1 MGKLGKAFLFLMAV
15 MLLLTAV
22 SRTAASFT
30 VAQVSVEQPQ
40 SRKIVHTVTGNGMVE
55 KMKEQ
60 PVYAAADVLVAEL
73 MVQQGQNVKKGDVL
87 ARLDL
92 DSIQK
97 KINDLED
104 EIEELRLQNQAIA
117 AQQQKEE
124 KDRNK
129 AKARAQEDY
138 NNTVSRNSVLEEEAK
153 KKIEDAKQKVKEAK
167 ELAKKQVDDNYKK
180 KIKELREAVDAAQKA
195 YDDAKELE
203 ESEVLRAKRA
213 VEDASKTPAVTY
225 DSEIS
230 QIEINQKQRKLD
242 ELRRQRRECEDNN
255 EKKELDEQIRIL
267 EDEITTL
274 KLRKREQENAAG
286 KQEQERKQTLARAQ
300 EDYNNTVKKYN
311 KIVSEAKRNWEAA
324 QQELQE
330 FLESDKEDI
339 SENTSV
345 KEAEAELEAARQQL
359 KELKRQQKEQSRQAK
374 RTLEDS
380 MEEGVENNMAAINR
394 ITITEKQRQ
403 LSELEREKENGGKIV
418 AQMDGT
424 ITLVQLEVGQRTVE
438 TAAFLM
444 SDTSGGMSFTTQIS
458 KEDAVYVVAGDTVM
472 LKSADKK
479 YEDFSVLSVETNE
492 DETVKVT
499 VFVPKDTLALG
510 AYACMELTKQSE
522 EYSITVPVSAV
533 HTENEKNFVYVME
546 EEDTVLG
553 GQYVARRMDVTVAEK
568 NGLYAAVSESSLTAE
583 SQVITESDQMIS
595 AGEKVRLQEK
605 EGTN

>member
-1 MGKLGKAFLFLMAV
+1 MGKLGKAFLFLLAV

-30 VAQVSVEQPQ
+30 VARVRVEQPQ
-40 SRKIVHTVTGNGMVE
+40 SRKIVHTVTGDGMVE

-73 MVQQGQNVKKGDVL
+73 NVQQGQNVKKGDVL
-87 ARLDL
+87 ARLDM
-92 DSIQK
+92 DSIK
-97 KINDLED
+97 EKMNSLED
-104 EIEELRLQNQAIA
+104 EIETLRLQNQELA

-124 KDRNK
+124 KDRNR
-129 AKARAQEDY
+129 AKTRAREDY
-138 NNTVSRNSVLEEEAK
+138 NSTVSQNEVQEEEAK
-153 KKIEDAKQKVKEAK
+153 KKVEQAKQKVKEVKEQVKKQADDAYKK
-167 ELAKKQVDDNYKK
+167 ELE
-180 KIKELREAVDAAQKA
+180 ELQEAVAAAEKA
-195 YDDAKELE
+195 YIDAKEQE

-225 DSEIS
+225 DTEIS
-230 QIEINQKQRKLD
+230 QIEINGKQRELD
-242 ELRRQRRECEDNN
+242 ELRRQKSVCEDEG
-255 EKKELDEQIRIL
+255 EKKKLDEQIRIL

-274 KLRKREQENAAG
+274 KLRKKEQENAAS
-286 KQEQERKQTLARAQ
+286 KQEQERKQTLVRAQ
-300 EDYNNTVKKYN
+300 EDYNSTVKKYAR
-311 KIVSEAKRNWEAA
+311 IVSEAK
-324 QQELQE
+324 QEWDTAKQKLKE

-339 SENTSV
+339 SENISV
-345 KEAEAELEAARQQL
+345 KDAEAAFEAAQQQL
-359 KELKRQQKEQSRQAK
+359 IELKRQQQEQNRQAK

-403 LSELEREKENGGKIV
+403 LSELAKEKENGGKIV

-424 ITLVQLEVGQRTVE
+424 ITQVQIEVGQKTVE

-458 KEDAVYVVAGDTVM
+458 KEDAVFVMAGDTVT
-472 LKSADKK
+472 LKSAEKK
-479 YEDFSVLSVETNE
+479 YEDLSVLSVETNE

-510 AYACMELTKQSE
+510 AYAGMELTKQSE

-553 GQYVARRMDVTVAEK
+553 GQYVARRMDVTIAEK

-583 SQVITESDQMIS
+583 SQVITDSDQMIS
-595 AGEKVRLQEK
+595 AGVKVRLQE
-605 EGTN
+605 EGAN